1 MQPSYLRANLM
12 ICNLKFIKDVF
23 LKIVAWDYV
32 FLLLVLKL
40 YPIQVVIS
48 FPLWIKLIMDQLL
61 LQMIELCSST
71 YLKQLLYKL
80 SGSGFESTS
89 DFAPASSKEFLD
101 IEATIKYGFTLKRG
115 RDMTRT
121 YSQMHRAGKYSGHS
135 SIIWPVWPNG

>member
-1 MQPSYLRANLM
+1 MQPSYLCANLM

-48 FPLWIKLIMDQLL
+48 FPLWIKLIRGQLL

-71 YLKQLLYKL
+71 YLEQLVYKL
-80 SGSGFESTS
+80 SGSGFESS
-89 DFAPASSKEFLD
+89 CSHLNFRFRSCFEQGVP
-101 IEATIKYGFTLKRG
+101 
-115 RDMTRT
+115 
-121 YSQMHRAGKYSGHS
+121 
-135 SIIWPVWPNG
+135 

>member
-1 MQPSYLRANLM
+1 M

-48 FPLWIKLIMDQLL
+48 FPLWIKLIMGQLL

-71 YLKQLLYKL
+71 YLEQLVYEL
-80 SGSGFESTS
+80 SGSGFESS
-89 DFAPASSKEFLD
+89 CSHLNFRFRSCFEQGVP
-101 IEATIKYGFTLKRG
+101 
-115 RDMTRT
+115 
-121 YSQMHRAGKYSGHS
+121 
-135 SIIWPVWPNG
+135 